1 MHETQENTGR
11 AEARRDSGGID
22 MRAMAWVGIA
32 IAGALALIGIAAWL
46 AWHAWLPADQRGAPN
61 TRFDMHISG
70 PTLESTPQ
78 AERAAYM
85 KEKERL
91 LHSYQ
96 WIDAQAGIARIPIEQ
111 AMGLM
116 AGEEPSSP
124 SQGKRQ

>member
-1 MHETQENTGR
+1 MHETQENPGR
-11 AEARRDSGGID
+11 ADARQDSGGID
-22 MRAMAWVGIA
+22 MRAMAWAGIG

-70 PTLESTPQ
+70 PMLESTPQ